1 MELFVKLFFVG
12 EDEQS
17 DRPNSQTCIEYFHVC
32 VELVTCPD
40 TAFISFY

>member
-1 MELFVKLFFVG
+1 MELSVELFLVG

-32 VELVTCPD
+32 VELVTSPD